1 MHSENSSYNAE
12 FDENGDRGSITYNK
26 QYKVVLGVNTLDIDV
41 LEYLDMEKN
50 YDLYLKTIW
59 FFGGFMTYEH
69 LVIALSSKY
78 KRSTVFNT
86 LNDMVD
92 KGYLRKENLGKYNYV
107 ILGKKAQ
114 IYVKKIP
121 KANHL
126 PKPNQVKMLSRLLL
140 TDYLLKEFDVINI
153 TIRTKNGEKQS
164 LIDYVGVYDNL
175 FNLQLK
181 RLYTNLFKDTEI
193 TEDKELMKI
202 TDWEERGIGVAPKF
216 ISPKEVIYN
225 QYELLNSENIRIDHK
240 NGKGAVIKKTYDM
253 LGKLRLRNVYI
264 SKVEFRDNI
273 HSIEVLIL
281 DIDKEKRW
289 FKGVIEDVD
298 HLVSTIYFNTIKVI
312 DKKIKLNFVILT
324 DNEDKVN
331 NIQSYL
337 NKNIKEMKNSANE
350 FIENNVMR
358 KYSGERYN
366 CGYNRGG
373 REIVYWE
380 KNRKQYA
387 RQEGT
392 YSGRFDPLYLFWVNE
407 VKVMSLN
414 TVRFFETRADNIDI
428 ITKDTFKIIELK

>member
-1 MHSENSSYNAE
+1 MHSENGSHGAE
-12 FDENGDRGSITYNK
+12 IDNKERRGTITYNE

-50 YDLYLKTIW
+50 YDLYLRTIW

-69 LVIALSSKY
+69 LVIALAHKD

-92 KGYLRKENLGKYNYV
+92 KGYLRKESLGKYNYV

-114 IYVKKIP
+114 IYVRKIP

-140 TDYLLKEFDVINI
+140 TDYLLKDFEVINI

-164 LIDYVGVYDNL
+164 LIDYVVVYDNL

-181 RLYTNLFKDTEI
+181 RLYANLFKDPEI

-216 ISPKEVIYN
+216 VSPKEVIYN
-225 QYELLNSENIRIDHK
+225 QYQLLNSENIRIDHK

-253 LGKLRLRNVYI
+253 LGKLMLRNVYI
-264 SKVEFRDNI
+264 SNSVFKDNI
-273 HSIEVLIL
+273 HMIEVLIL

-289 FKGVIEDVD
+289 FRGVIEDVD
-298 HLVSTIYFNTIKVI
+298 HLVSTIYFNAIKVI
-312 DKKIKLNFVILT
+312 DKKIRLNFIILT
-324 DNEDKVN
+324 DNENKVDN
-331 NIQSYL
+331 MQSYL
-337 NKNIKEMKNSANE
+337 NKNIEEMKSSANE
-350 FIENNVMR
+350 FITNNIIW
-358 KYSGERYN
+358 GEMGKRYN
-366 CGYNRGG
+366 RDYNRGG
-373 REIVYWE
+373 REIMYWE
-380 KNRKQYA
+380 KNKKQYA
-387 RQEGT
+387 RKEGT

-428 ITKDTFKIIELK
+428 ITKDTFKIIDLK